1 MVQKIEKPTLIE
13 APGEPPK
20 RIAEYIGRVNSD
32 DAGVSVA
39 HMKSPPG
46 WSEPGQRPEF
56 RELTLVLAG
65 SLQVETE
72 GETLEIEAGQA
83 VGTEPGEWIRYSSPA
98 EPGAEYVAICLPA
111 FSPDTVHRDGE

>member
-72 GETLEIEAGQA
+72 GERHFVEEQVLSGELPVFGDAVEIR
-83 VGTEPGEWIRYSSPA
+83 I
-98 EPGAEYVAICLPA
+98 VA
-111 FSPDTVHRDGE
+111 SR